1 MKMNVKIKNLTEY
14 SNLFLYFLFL
24 IFFFI
29 LIVSLID
36 SVRMRL
42 KIGNIEKE
50 VNKRV
55 EEEIK
60 WYEENL
66 ENYKKEM
73 ERYKKLYQN
82 AQEKVLYYER
92 VYKRLQLTKEKIELP
107 KTSKELRERFEKL
120 GYKPIN

>member
-1 MKMNVKIKNLTEY
+1 VKIDKIKNLKEY
-14 SNLFLYFLFL
+14 MSLFWYFLFL
-24 IFFFI
+24 LFFFI
-29 LIVSLID
+29 LAISIID
-36 SVRMRL
+36 SIKLRL
-42 KIGNIEKE
+42 KIKDIEREIDRK
-50 VNKRV
+50 V
-55 EEEIK
+55 EKEIK

-66 ENYKKEM
+66 ESYKKEM
-73 ERYKKLYQN
+73 EKYRKLYQN

>member
-1 MKMNVKIKNLTEY
+1 MNIKIKNLTEY
-14 SNLFLYFLFL
+14 SNLFWYFLFL

-29 LIVSLID
+29 LVVSLID
-36 SVRMRL
+36 SIKMRL
-42 KIGNIEKE
+42 KIRNIEKE
-50 VNKRV
+50 VNRKV
-55 EEEIK
+55 EKEIK

-82 AQEKVLYYER
+82 VQEKVLYYER

>member
-1 MKMNVKIKNLTEY
+1 MNIKIKSLTEY
-14 SNLFLYFLFL
+14 SNLFWYFLFL

-29 LIVSLID
+29 LVVSLID
-36 SVRMRL
+36 SVKMRL
-42 KIGNIEKE
+42 KIRNIEKE
-50 VNKRV
+50 VNRKV
-55 EEEIK
+55 EKEIR

-73 ERYKKLYQN
+73 EKYKKLYQN
-82 AQEKVLYYER
+82 AQEKILYYER

>member
-92 VYKRLQLTKEKIELP
+92 VYKRL
-107 KTSKELRERFEKL
+107 
-120 GYKPIN
+120 

>member
-42 KIGNIEKE
+42 KIGNVEKE

-73 ERYKKLYQN
+73 ERYKRLYQN

>member
-73 ERYKKLYQN
+73 ERYKRLYQN

>member
-1 MKMNVKIKNLTEY
+1 MNIKIKSLTEY
-14 SNLFLYFLFL
+14 SNLFWYFLFL
-24 IFFFI
+24 IFFFV
-29 LIVSLID
+29 LVVSLID
-36 SVRMRL
+36 SVKMRL
-42 KIGNIEKE
+42 KIRNIEKE
-50 VNKRV
+50 VNRKV
-55 EEEIK
+55 EKEIR
-60 WYEENL
+60 WYKENL

>member
-1 MKMNVKIKNLTEY
+1 MNIKIKSLIEY
-14 SNLFLYFLFL
+14 SNLFWYFLFL
-24 IFFFI
+24 IFFFV
-29 LIVSLID
+29 LVVSLID
-36 SVRMRL
+36 SVKMRL
-42 KIGNIEKE
+42 KIRNIEKE
-50 VNKRV
+50 VNRKV
-55 EEEIK
+55 EKEIR

-82 AQEKVLYYER
+82 AQEKILYYER

>member
-1 MKMNVKIKNLTEY
+1 MNIKIKSLTEY
-14 SNLFLYFLFL
+14 SNLFWYFLFL

-36 SVRMRL
+36 SIKMRL
-42 KIGNIEKE
+42 KIRNIEKE
-50 VNKRV
+50 VNRRV
-55 EEEIK
+55 EKEIK

-73 ERYKKLYQN
+73 EKYRKLYQN

>member
-1 MKMNVKIKNLTEY
+1 MNIKIKSLTEY
-14 SNLFLYFLFL
+14 SNLFWYFLFL
-24 IFFFI
+24 IFFFV
-29 LIVSLID
+29 LVVSLID
-36 SVRMRL
+36 SVKMRL
-42 KIGNIEKE
+42 KIRNIEKE
-50 VNKRV
+50 VNRKV
-55 EEEIK
+55 EKEIR

-82 AQEKVLYYER
+82 AQEKILYYER

>member
-1 MKMNVKIKNLTEY
+1 MNIKIKSLTEY
-14 SNLFLYFLFL
+14 SNLFWYFLFL

-29 LIVSLID
+29 LVVSLID

-42 KIGNIEKE
+42 KIRNIEKE
-50 VNKRV
+50 VDRKV
-55 EEEIK
+55 EKEIR

-73 ERYKKLYQN
+73 EKYKSLYQN

-92 VYKRLQLTKEKIELP
+92 VYRRLQLTKEKIELP